1 MIVPVFEH
9 TVSSLHSIITNE
21 NEPLQKV
28 SRLLRYDPGLFF
40 SLMHSVSNTTQKKD
54 ITSIS
59 QAISL
64 IGADGVENLIL
75 QQDYFLDEEYTL
87 LWCYSV
93 LLGET
98 ATIINERF
106 EVAEEEEAFFSGIIP
121 VIGMLLMLVEFP
133 KYKKLTELLLK
144 LSIEDR
150 LFIEWRL
157 FKTTHLE
164 LFGKALSSPKIYRD
178 ILDYMGLIFSS
189 DGQRKKHLDYSAKF
203 SVAYQSYQLF
213 HLLETAE
220 VATQTI
226 LYPSLAERQGTFKE
240 LCKKHFRIPEHDA
253 EEVLSEIVSRFE
265 AVCTDFKVQKLAASY
280 ISAAEVFRTPEITF
294 STRSEALQASLKN
307 IYEANRSEKNIL
319 IYGDACVGKPL
330 LAAALHFREDNPRK
344 TKPFVICQ
352 CSVVDTELLEAEL
365 FGARGGFRGLEKH
378 KGTLEL
384 ANGGTILLK
393 DADQLPVTLQD
404 RLAEIFSKDE
414 FYGIGETSPK
424 EYSIRFIIT
433 SRKNIVEEAGLG
445 NFSAELIKVLDPT
458 VIYLPPLRE
467 RREDVELIAGRIIE
481 KYNLNLTD
489 PVLLMG
495 LREYYETDR
504 FENNLK
510 DLKRSLFYLS
520 AKRLLES

>member
-1 MIVPVFEH
+1 MLIPVFEH
-9 TVSSLHSIITNE
+9 TISSLHSIIDNE

-40 SLMHSVSNTTQKKD
+40 SLIQNVSQSTKKND

-59 QAISL
+59 QPVSL

-121 VIGMLLMLVEFP
+121 VIGMLLMLVKIP
-133 KYKKLTELLLK
+133 NYKKIADFLLK
-144 LSIEDR
+144 LRIEDR
-150 LFIEWRL
+150 LFVEWKL
-157 FKTTHLE
+157 FKTNHIE
-164 LFGKALSSPKIYRD
+164 LIGEKLLAPKIYRD
-178 ILDYMGLIFSS
+178 ILDYMGLILSS
-189 DGQRKKHLDYSAKF
+189 DGQRKKHMDYSAKF
-203 SVAYQSYQLF
+203 SVAYQSFQLF

-220 VATQTI
+220 VAAQSI
-226 LYPSLAERQGTFKE
+226 LYPSLAERHGTFNE
-240 LCKKHFRIPEHDA
+240 LCKKHFRIPEHES

-265 AVCTDFKVQKLAASY
+265 AVCNDFKVQELSGRY
-280 ISAAEVFRTPEITF
+280 ISAAELFRTPEITF
-294 STRSEALQASLKN
+294 STNSESLQASLEN
-307 IYEANRSEKNIL
+307 VYEANRAERNIL

-330 LAAALHFREDNPRK
+330 LAAALHFRQDNPRR
-344 TKPFVICQ
+344 TKPFLICQ
-352 CSVVDTELLEAEL
+352 CGVIDTELLEAEL

-393 DADQLPVTLQD
+393 DVDKLPMTLQD
-404 RLAEIFSKDE
+404 RLAEIFGRDE
-414 FYGIGETSPK
+414 FYKIGETSPK
-424 EYSIRFIIT
+424 GFSIRFIVT
-433 SRKNIVEEAGLG
+433 SRKNIIEEARLG
-445 NFSAELIKVLDPT
+445 NFSGELIKVLDP
-458 VIYLPPLRE
+458 VIIYLPPLRE
-467 RREDVELIAGRIIE
+467 RREDIEFIANRIIE
-481 KYNLNLTD
+481 KYNLNITD

-520 AKRLLES
+520 AKRVLES